1 MTRWNIQYWSW
12 DFKVVERK
20 CVVFQIETAYLVD
33 KRWDCRSC
41 NRRQWL
47 GIDKCNMWNIV
58 DGIAILL
65 QSEHIFL
72 QQVHHILCR
81 ETGSSCDNLDDNRVH
96 CCKCK
101 TYYQE
106 MALGIPIRR
115 EYEYIYY
122 IWLEQTSTYMTTE
135 AMLMPFSLQFAI
147 CWRNSFLFHCTTT
160 SSTFGQVQL
169 VEVWTTKQL
178 SFTFNDTSHF
188 RIDWLVAMKT
198 SNMFGMI
205 VLTKSKCGTHMRTN
219 WLFTKVFLVPVQ

>member
-12 DFKVVERK
+12 DFKVVERR

-41 NRRQWL
+41 NRRQWS

-58 DGIAILL
+58 DGIATLL

-115 EYEYIYY
+115 ENM
-122 IWLEQTSTYMTTE
+122 STYTISDKSKLQLTWQRKQC
-135 AMLMPFSLQFAI
+135 LCHFPFSLPSAEETASFSTARPHPRHLGKYNLLKSGRQ
-147 CWRNSFLFHCTTT
+147 NSFPLR
-160 SSTFGQVQL
+160 STIPVISGLIGLLQ
-169 VEVWTTKQL
+169 WK
-178 SFTFNDTSHF
+178 H
-188 RIDWLVAMKT
+188 RICSGW
-198 SNMFGMI
+198 
-205 VLTKSKCGTHMRTN
+205 
-219 WLFTKVFLVPVQ
+219 